1 MPKIKLTKSELK
13 RQRDDLK
20 QFSRFLPTLQL
31 KKQQL
36 QVEMR
41 RCREEMNNILE
52 KEKLLKD
59 NITSW
64 ISMFADDTSVEF
76 LKNSVQLKEVETK
89 RSNIAGVDVP
99 VFVSADFAISAYS
112 LFIQPPWID
121 NAVSILKEVLSCR
134 AEHEIVEEQYNLIAQ
149 ELRVTTQ
156 RVNLFE
162 RIKIPECTENIRVIQ
177 IYLGDQQTAAVG
189 RSKIAKRK
197 MQKTAEKQESAA

>member
-13 RQRDDLK
+13 TQRDNLK

-36 QVEMR
+36 QMEMR
-41 RCREEMNNILE
+41 RCKEDMHKIKEREEQ
-52 KEKLLKD
+52 LKKD
-59 NITSW
+59 IFSW
-64 ISMFADDTSVEF
+64 ISLFGDDEAVPF
-76 LKNSVQLKEVETK
+76 LKETVALIEIEK
-89 RSNIAGVDVP
+89 NRANIAGVDVP
-99 VFVSADFAISAYS
+99 VFVAAKFSIDEYS
-112 LFIQPPWID
+112 LFVKAPWLDKAIATLQD
-121 NAVSILKEVLSCR
+121 VLSCK
-134 AEHEIVEEQYNLIAQ
+134 AEHEIVEEQYRLIAN

-162 RIKIPECTENIRVIQ
+162 KVKIPECTENIRVIQ

-197 MQKTAEKQESAA
+197 MQETAEMEESAA

>member
-1 MPKIKLTKSELK
+1 MAKVKLTKSELK
-13 RQRDDLK
+13 NQRDNLK

-36 QVEMR
+36 QMEMR
-41 RCREEMNNILE
+41 RCRDDMERIKEREKQLKENIL
-52 KEKLLKD
+52 
-59 NITSW
+59 SW
-64 ISMFADDTSVEF
+64 ISLFSDENVVPFLQESVR
-76 LKNSVQLKEVETK
+76 LKEIEKK

-99 VFVSADFAISAYS
+99 VFVSAKFTIADYS
-112 LFIQPPWID
+112 LFIEAPWID
-121 NAVSILKEVLSCR
+121 NAIDILQDVVSCKV
-134 AEHEIVEEQYNLIAQ
+134 EHEIIEEQYNLIAH

-162 RIKIPECTENIRVIQ
+162 KVKIPECTENIRVIQ

-197 MQKTAEKQESAA
+197 MQELAEAEENAA